1 MSSSIQKEFILG
13 SLIGGAIG
21 AAAMLLLTPMSGEKL
36 RKEVRTHLDKLHLKR
51 KQAPSIRIKA
61 LARRKAK
68 PNHRR
73 MPSKVKHVSK

>member
-1 MSSSIQKEFILG
+1 MIASTQKEFILG

-36 RKEVRTHLDKLHLKR
+36 RKEVRNQIDKLHIKR
-51 KQAPSIRIKA
+51 KQSPALRIKA

-68 PNHRR
+68 PLPHRK
-73 MPSKVKHVSK
+73 PKPHLAKSK